1 MRHIESAANAILK
14 QARALAHDGRARARD
29 ERTVIE
35 GEHLCRAWLDHG
47 WLPEHVLVDED
58 AVGRVE
64 VAVCVQRLESA
75 HVDVVAVPTHLLKAA
90 CSTDSAVPLLG
101 IVAPRPG
108 DPALCVG
115 ADSLLLDGVQ
125 DPGNVGTLLRTAAA
139 AGIRHAICGPGCA
152 SVWSPKVLRAGMG
165 AHTALNLIEV
175 DDLPGFARQLGV
187 AVVGADAGAPEFVH
201 RADLSGPIAWVFGAE
216 GAGLSTAMRQVLT
229 RTVAIAQTDAVES
242 LNVAAA
248 AAVCLFEM
256 RRQRLG

>member
-1 MRHIESAANAILK
+1 MRRIESAANATLK
-14 QARALAHDGRARARD
+14 QARALAHDARARTRD
-29 ERTVIE
+29 DRTVLE
-35 GEHLCRAWLDHG
+35 GEHLCRAWLDRG
-47 WLPEHVLVDED
+47 WWPERMLVDE
-58 AVGRVE
+58 AALGRAE
-64 VAVCVQRLESA
+64 IAACVRRAQEA
-75 HVDVVAVPTHLLKAA
+75 QVDLVAVPTALFKAV
-90 CSTDSAVPLLG
+90 CSTDTPVPVVC
-101 IVAPRPG
+101 IVQPRPG
-108 DPALCVG
+108 DLGACVG
-115 ADSLLLDGVQ
+115 TDSLLLDGVQ

-165 AHTALNLIEV
+165 AHTALNLVEV
-175 DDLPGFARQLGV
+175 DDLPVAAQQLKV
-187 AVVGADAGAPEFVH
+187 PLVGADANAAEFVH

-216 GAGLSTAMRQVLT
+216 GAGLSAAMRAILT